1 MKLKTIESIPEL
13 KGKRIILRVDF
24 NTPLTDPDTNGDRQV
39 ADNTRIKEAL
49 PTIKYL
55 TKRGAK
61 IIIITHLGRPDGKI
75 VDSLVVDPLVKE
87 LKKLLKKHVE
97 KLDAVTTD
105 TVHKEIEKMRRRG
118 TTNVMV
124 SIDVDVL
131 PSYYTGF
138 EYSILAPSIGQIL
151 RLRKNNLEKVL
162 AEFQDGFSKGFE
174 PEELSSY
181 VEMIKNST
189 LRNRMKFGA
198 GRTTKILG
206 DVQELLPKQDI
217 NNATAN
223 ATLIIIKSF
232 FN

>member
-97 KLDAVTTD
+97 KLSRHLDAY
-105 TVHKEIEKMRRRG
+105 E
-118 TTNVMV
+118 
-124 SIDVDVL
+124 
-131 PSYYTGF
+131 
-138 EYSILAPSIGQIL
+138 EY
-151 RLRKNNLEKVL
+151 LEKL
-162 AEFQDGFSKGFE
+162 
-174 PEELSSY
+174 
-181 VEMIKNST
+181 
-189 LRNRMKFGA
+189 
-198 GRTTKILG
+198 
-206 DVQELLPKQDI
+206 
-217 NNATAN
+217 
-223 ATLIIIKSF
+223 
-232 FN
+232 